1 MKPIVFYD
9 GECGLCNYW
18 VQWILERDVD
28 RIFQF
33 APLQSSFAGELFNFF
48 DRELTT
54 RSLIVM
60 KDKDTFLEKY
70 EAVAY
75 LLSRLSPGSFA
86 HHLLRATPRF
96 LGDFGYDGVAAF
108 RRVTRRGSCRL
119 FSPAEKAA
127 FLNGTPYLDWARE
140 NNFTK

>member
-18 VQWILERDVD
+18 VQLILERDVD
-28 RIFQF
+28 RIFQS
-33 APLQSSFAGELFNFF
+33 AAVQPSFAGELSNFF

-70 EAVAY
+70 DAVAY

-108 RRVTRRGSCRL
+108 PRVTRRGSCRL